1 MTDGRPRPLRAGQEL
16 LRMVRV
22 YKNADASPFSSYS
35 CIRNMAIW
43 MNGTEV
49 VHERWNNITTVNS
62 TNNGTMSY
70 GSLLDGLDMAASA
83 GGYGVCPANGIW
95 YL

>member
-1 MTDGRPRPLRAGQEL
+1 
-16 LRMVRV
+16 V
-22 YKNADASPFSSYS
+22 YKNADASPFTTYS
-35 CIRNMAIW
+35 CIRNIAIW

-62 TNNGTMSY
+62 TNNGTMNF
-70 GSLLDGLDMAASA
+70 GSLLAGLDMED
-83 GGYGVCPANGIW
+83 GIGYGVCPVNGIS